1 MEKYYIF
8 KSYLEDFISET
19 DITENLMENTREGW
33 EVFHIEKDV
42 IIYRKEVDKK
52 TREKYYREV
61 AKEAKDLRSCFVD

>member
-61 AKEAKDLRSCFVD
+61 AEEAKDLRSCFVD